1 MGFDGTRRNVELSI
15 SLVDSPKLERS
26 LRLDIERVVFNRKKA
41 AEVQRENHR
50 RLEPEVKKGTCVLAK
65 SNNNVSGEIKDRK
78 LAREESASLPVRGAR
93 RILLMDDDEV
103 IRDLMVQM
111 LRLLDYEVVPTR
123 DGQEAVRLYRR
134 AMGSSKEFDAVIM
147 DLTVPGGLGGK
158 EAVRL
163 LREADPNVQAILSS
177 GSSNDPVM
185 EDFRK
190 YGFKAAVTKPYS
202 VEELSRVL
210 EEVLAP
216 DCHGAAV

>member
-1 MGFDGTRRNVELSI
+1 MEFDGTKRNVELSI
-15 SLVDSPKLERS
+15 SLVAIPKTERS
-26 LRLDIERVVFNRKKA
+26 LHFDIERVVLNRTKA

-50 RLEPEVKKGTCVLAK
+50 RLEPEAVKGTNVFAK
-65 SNNNVSGEIKDRK
+65 SNKLRGEIKDLK
-78 LAREESASLPVRGAR
+78 LAREESAAGPVRDAR
-93 RILLMDDDEV
+93 RILLMDDDDV
-103 IRDLMVQM
+103 VRDLMVQM
-111 LRLLDYEVVPTR
+111 LRLLGYEVVPAR
-123 DGQEAVRLYRR
+123 DGREAVRLYRS
-134 AMGSSKEFDAVIM
+134 AIGSSQEFDAVIM

-163 LREADPNVQAILSS
+163 LREADPNVRAILSS

-216 DCHGAAV
+216 DCHGVDV